1 MCGGALPWWKE
12 EFDKDKEGDDKNPDN
27 TIPSEENEDSCG

>member
-12 EFDKDKEGDDKNPDN
+12 EFDKDKEGNDNPENDIPTEEHEDN
-27 TIPSEENEDSCG
+27 CE